1 MLSRVLVA
9 LILTAA
15 AALAQGRLAEVHVS
29 GTARGQDAVLS
40 AAGLKIGQSVT
51 EKDLDAACQRLL
63 DSGFFRGASYK
74 YVAKPGKSGLNYSVN
89 FDVNDETSLVSVVL
103 DIPNA
108 DQDQLWS
115 KIKAADPLLDR
126 QMPDTDGAQHYYQ
139 HALEQLLASS
149 GKPLPLKV
157 KREADLAK
165 GRMAVVFRPANLPK
179 LRQIAF
185 EGNHAFDA
193 ATLEKVIHPVAV
205 GDDYSEREFRLI
217 VESNLTPMYEEKG
230 YLKVSFPKILA
241 VPAGADGILAA
252 VTIQEGRVWR
262 IGDILLSGDNL
273 PADRMMRASKCHRGD
288 VANWKQVL
296 ISLDEMR
303 QVLRSDG
310 YLSATGKPNRLF
322 HDETGD
328 VDVQVD
334 VQRGPRFYFGTLE
347 LQGLSAKDNEKAME
361 MWELRPGAPMD
372 GVYLDEY
379 VRSVFSAVRAKSQVN
394 RNISVRQPGNLVDIV
409 LKF

>member
-1 MLSRVLVA
+1 MMLPRVLVA
-9 LILTAA
+9 LVLSAS

-29 GTARGQDAVLS
+29 GTARGEAAVLT
-40 AAGLKIGQSVT
+40 AAGLKIGQPIT

-74 YVAKPGKSGLNYSVN
+74 YVAKPAKGGLNYSVS
-89 FDVNDETSLVSVVL
+89 FDVNDETTLVSVIL

-108 DQDQLWS
+108 DQEQLWS
-115 KIKAADPLLDR
+115 KFKAADPLLDR

-139 HALEQLLASS
+139 QALEKLLGES
-149 GKPLPLKV
+149 GKPQSLKV
-157 KREADLAK
+157 KREADLGK

-185 EGNHAFDA
+185 EGNHVFNA
-193 ATLEKVIHPVAV
+193 AMLEKIIHPVAI
-205 GDDYSEREFRLI
+205 GEDYSEREFRLI

-230 YLKVSFPKILA
+230 YLKVSFPKIVA
-241 VPAGADGILAA
+241 VPVGDGMLAA
-252 VTIQEGRVWR
+252 VTIQEGREWR
-262 IGDILLSGDNL
+262 IGDLLLSGDNL
-273 PADRMMRASKCHRGD
+273 PADRMLRASKCHRGD

-296 ISLDEMR
+296 VSLDEMK

-310 YLSATGKPNRLF
+310 YLSASAKPSRIF
-322 HDETGD
+322 HDESGD
-328 VDVQVD
+328 VDLQIA

-372 GVYLDEY
+372 GVYLDDY

-394 RNISVRQPGNLVDIV
+394 RNITVRQPGNLVDVV